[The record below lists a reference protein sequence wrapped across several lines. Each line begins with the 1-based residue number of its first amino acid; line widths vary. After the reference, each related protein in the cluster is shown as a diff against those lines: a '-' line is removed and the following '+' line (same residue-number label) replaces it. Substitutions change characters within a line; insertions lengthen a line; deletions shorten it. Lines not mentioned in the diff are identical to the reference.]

1 MTDTQTPHFNHN
13 LFVYGTL
20 QQGFGLHQRLAG
32 ARFLGPALIPGRL
45 VDLGTF
51 PGLIPAPA
59 VVHDP
64 TSTSYASVVGELY
77 AVDDATLASLDLVEG
92 FDPEAPAT
100 SLYRRERVTAIRLGD
115 GAATPAWTYFYNH
128 SVEGMTPIPHGDW
141 RRHSLEVA
149 PGLKLLLNYGSNM
162 SSDRLHSRIG
172 ATPRVLAGT
181 LSGFRLVFNKRPSLG
196 DGAYAN
202 LMHTGALHAAPF
214 TTVPVTPNQLDVL
227 DHFEG
232 EPDHYLRTT
241 LLVALDAL
249 SAPRP
254 CFVYLAHPARII
266 PETAPT
272 EPYASH
278 VRAGYREHGFE
289 PNF

>member
-1 MTDTQTPHFNHN
+1 MPDTPHPHSSHT

-20 QQGFGLHQRLAG
+20 LQGFGLHRRLED

-45 VDLGTF
+45 VDLGSF
-51 PGLIPAPA
+51 PGLVPAPVPSPGA
-59 VVHDP
+59 TDSP
-64 TSTSYASVVGELY
+64 IVVGELY

-100 SLYRRERVTAIRLGD
+100 SLYRRERVTATRLGD
-115 GAATPAWTYFYNH
+115 GASTRAWAYFYNH
-128 SVEGMTPIPHGDW
+128 SVDDLTPIPHGDY
-141 RRHSLEVA
+141 RRFHLEVA
-149 PGLKLLLNYGSNM
+149 TGPKLLLNYGSNM
-162 SSDRLHSRIG
+162 SSDRLHARIG

-181 LSGFRLVFNKRPSLG
+181 LPGFRMVFNKRPSLG

-202 LMHTGALHAAPF
+202 LVHTGASHAAPF

-232 EPDHYLRTT
+232 TDDHYLRTT
-241 LLVALDAL
+241 LMVALDAL
-249 SAPRP
+249 STPRP
-254 CFVYLAHPARII
+254 CFVYLAHPAMII

-272 EPYASH
+272 EPYVSH
-278 VRAGYREHGFE
+278 VRAGYREHGFV